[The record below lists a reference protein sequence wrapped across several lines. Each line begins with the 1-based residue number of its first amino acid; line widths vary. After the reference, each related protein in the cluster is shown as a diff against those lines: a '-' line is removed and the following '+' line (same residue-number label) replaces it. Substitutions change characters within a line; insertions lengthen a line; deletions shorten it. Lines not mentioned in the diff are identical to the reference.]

1 MTKIAKTLAKEWLTL
16 TGGIVVGF
24 LLIPAFG
31 YVFLSPAEYTSSH
44 SLIDVYGE
52 VISNLI
58 SNLFGKEGSSGVWI
72 AIAIILGPYFLF
84 QFGRS
89 IIWAIRTMKEQ
100 KDSP

>member
-1 MTKIAKTLAKEWLTL
+1 MTKIAKTLAREWLTL

-24 LLIPAFG
+24 LLIPAFF

-44 SLIDVYGE
+44 SLIDAYGA
-52 VISNLI
+52 LI
-58 SNLFGKEGSSGVWI
+58 SALFGKEGSSGVWI
-72 AIAIILGPYFLF
+72 AIVIILGPYFLY

-89 IIWAIRTMKEQ
+89 IIWAFRTMKEQ